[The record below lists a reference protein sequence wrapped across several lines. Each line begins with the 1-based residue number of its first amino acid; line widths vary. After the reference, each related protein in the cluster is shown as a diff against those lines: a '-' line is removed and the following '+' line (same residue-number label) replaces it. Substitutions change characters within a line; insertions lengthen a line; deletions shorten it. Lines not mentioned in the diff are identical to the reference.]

1 MAITATLLRAGVGFD
16 TEGMSIG
23 VYCQMEDDVV
33 GDLGIRYHRIANTA
47 VQQQVLQILT
57 AALPLLEP
65 ELKVGVV
72 LPNNTTLVVGPGP
85 SPVTQPSGLGVS
97 IILAEPTPPVANT

>member
-1 MAITATLLRAGVGFD
+1 MAITAKLLRAGVGFD
-16 TEGMSIG
+16 SEGMTIG
-23 VYCQMEDDVV
+23 VYCQFEDDVV

-65 ELKVGVV
+65 ELNVSVL
-72 LPNNTTLVVGPGP
+72 LPNNTTLVTGAGP
-85 SPVTQPSGLGVS
+85 SPVTQPMGLKVP
-97 IILAEPTPPVANT
+97 APTANT